1 MAFTNTNRA
10 KILVRLGRD
19 EEARQLLDELFKT
32 INEEKGSYLQLL
44 PELQLIKAE
53 LSLSEGNRSQAIES
67 ATEAVGIAPAGSE
80 IMIESKYFLGLL
92 KGDAKKL
99 CAEAVDAA
107 SKAGFFGLHSRA
119 LLAAAEAALKGNDA
133 QTALSLAEQA
143 QERFSRGGL
152 LESEWRAWIIASRA
166 SEQLGD
172 KLKRDEMWK
181 NATDA
186 RSRLEQ
192 QWSADTFKRFRFIT
206 DNKVDPPGSTPKLQG
221 DQTMSDTNP
230 DAAEPTEDQPG
241 GSTVTTPSDSAST
254 APAEPTENQPGGG
267 SS

>member
-192 QWSADTFKRFRFIT
+192 QWSADTFKRYAER
-206 DNKVDPPGSTPKLQG
+206 
-221 DQTMSDTNP
+221 P
-230 DAAEPTEDQPG
+230 DIQ
-241 GSTVTTPSDSAST
+241 VYYR
-254 APAEPTENQPGGG
+254 
-267 SS
+267 